1 MIQLQPWRLVFS
13 VALGRAPV
21 GGTLRG
27 KYKTP
32 ALSRF
37 PLHLHHTICDFL
49 TYIQRSRL
57 FSPASSTSP
66 LSELPEQNA
75 RDHHQ
80 SMSIQAAI
88 VKAWGEAPVY
98 NSIDLP
104 PPSDDQ
110 VRVKVLSAGVH
121 TLVRSRA
128 AGKHFS
134 VAGKNPPHVPGTDG
148 VGVITATNQLVYFNA
163 LLAPTGS
170 LAQEINVGRRDVFPL
185 PEGADPDTIAVL
197 VNPAMSSW
205 MALTARAG
213 VQPGSG
219 VKVAI
224 IGATGVSGQTAVQ
237 ISKAFGASEIVTIGK
252 PGPKLEKTKELGA
265 TALVPLAANLTET
278 DFSAAADVDVVLD
291 YLWGDVSSAAF
302 AGIINARKNKS
313 QRLNWVEIGS
323 LAGETQAIPAS
334 LLRMA
339 NVALLG
345 CAPGSW
351 TFPELYGQTP
361 AMLEAIVKGGVKTD
375 FVTKDLK
382 DVASWWN
389 EAGGAR
395 PVVKP

>member
-1 MIQLQPWRLVFS
+1 
-13 VALGRAPV
+13 
-21 GGTLRG
+21 
-27 KYKTP
+27 
-32 ALSRF
+32 
-37 PLHLHHTICDFL
+37 
-49 TYIQRSRL
+49 
-57 FSPASSTSP
+57 
-66 LSELPEQNA
+66 
-75 RDHHQ
+75 
-80 SMSIQAAI
+80 MSIRAGV
-88 VKAWGEAPVY
+88 VKSWGNTPVY
-98 NSIDLP
+98 DSINLP
-104 PPSDDQ
+104 APSNDQ
-110 VRVKVLSAGVH
+110 VRVKVLGAGVH

-148 VGVITATNQLVYFNA
+148 VGTIPETNQLVYFNA
-163 LLAPTGS
+163 LLSPTGS
-170 LAQEINVGRRDVFPL
+170 LAQEINVGKRDVFPL
-185 PEGADPDTIAVL
+185 PAGADPDTIAVL

-224 IGATGVSGQTAVQ
+224 VGATGVSGQTAVQ

-265 TALVPLAANLTET
+265 TALIPLAENLTDT

-302 AGIINARKNKS
+302 AGIIKDRQNKS

-323 LAGETQAIPAS
+323 LDGETQAISAS
-334 LLRMA
+334 LLRSA

-361 AMLEAIVKGGVKTD
+361 AMLEALVKGGVKTD
-375 FVTKDLK
+375 FAVKKLE
-382 DVASWWN
+382 DVESWWN
-389 EAGGAR
+389 ETGGPR
-395 PVVKP
+395 PLVKP

>member
-1 MIQLQPWRLVFS
+1 
-13 VALGRAPV
+13 
-21 GGTLRG
+21 
-27 KYKTP
+27 
-32 ALSRF
+32 
-37 PLHLHHTICDFL
+37 
-49 TYIQRSRL
+49 
-57 FSPASSTSP
+57 
-66 LSELPEQNA
+66 
-75 RDHHQ
+75 
-80 SMSIQAAI
+80 MSIRAGV
-88 VKAWGEAPVY
+88 VKTWGHAPVY
-98 NSIDLP
+98 DSIDLP
-104 PPSDDQ
+104 APSEDQ

-134 VAGKNPPHVPGTDG
+134 VAGKSPPHVPGTDG
-148 VGVITATNQLVYFNA
+148 VGVMTGTNQLVYFNA
-163 LLAPTGS
+163 LLSPTGS
-170 LAQEINVGRRDVFPL
+170 LAKEINLGKRDVFPL

-213 VQPGSG
+213 IQPGRN

-224 IGATGVSGQTAVQ
+224 VGATGVSGQTAIQ

-265 TALVPLAANLTET
+265 TTLVPLAENLTET
-278 DFSAAADVDVVLD
+278 DFSAAANVDVVLD

-323 LAGETQAIPAS
+323 LAGETQPIPAS
-334 LLRMA
+334 LLRSA

-351 TFPELYGQTP
+351 TFQELYGQLP
-361 AMLEAIVKGGVKTD
+361 AMLEALVKGGVTAD
-375 FVTKDLK
+375 FEVKKLE
-382 DVASWWN
+382 DVESWWN
-389 EAGGAR
+389 EEGGAR
-395 PVVKP
+395 PLVKL